1 MTKGIPDSN
10 FSFSAVAPTVAL
22 FGLLLASG
30 CAVVD
35 TVSSRANTFNQQA
48 SEAKSNSI
56 LTNVVRAAYAE
67 PLQFTELQSTQ
78 GTAQVNGSITTGVP
92 FPFRGGTGTLP
103 LQTITGSFLAGTSAA
118 NTFAVANLSS
128 QEFYQGIQKPIP
140 QQLILAYLSEGY
152 DARILLNIFT
162 SGIEITQNGK
172 TTLVAND
179 PNSSD
184 DWQEYYSVI
193 NILAKY
199 KLEGE
204 KVSDTTPVGIDTSR
218 SVAGSAQVQAAQIAQ
233 PGGAPGYEADGSR
246 VRLVKHDAGYRFC
259 FRKHA
264 PEIPLRGLG
273 ITVKLSPGDY
283 CGASS
288 KEIAMKKSGDKV
300 RLRTR
305 SLEGA
310 ILYLGALVRNE
321 WGIGNAYDIP
331 HTSGPSYT
339 VFKLGKGYSVANLV
353 NVWYKGQGYGIA
365 RDPAGNIDGSSRV
378 LQLLTDIQNLQSS
391 SKDLPTQ
398 NVYTLL
404 GG

>member
-1 MTKGIPDSN
+1 M
-10 FSFSAVAPTVAL
+10 
-22 FGLLLASG
+22 
-30 CAVVD
+30 VD

-233 PGGAPGYEADGSR
+233 PAGAPGYEADGSR

-288 KEIAMKKSGDKV
+288 KEIATKKSGDKV

-339 VFKLGKGYSVANLV
+339 VFKLGKGYSVGNLL
-353 NVWYKGQGYGIA
+353 NVWYKGQAYGIA

-398 NVYTLL
+398 NVYTLI